1 MSDPYCKVQWDLD
14 KVKRC
19 FTILLE
25 NAFKYT
31 EEGDTIQLELTK
43 VNKHVVVHIEDSGM
57 GISKKDQERIF
68 DRFFRSGD
76 VRAKGIEGSGIGL
89 TIVKKLITL
98 HHGKISIES
107 KENIGTKVIIELPVY
122 KIRKTSMLKVL
133 TLKSWHLMNES
144 L

>member
-1 MSDPYCKVQWDLD
+1 M
-14 KVKRC
+14 
-19 FTILLE
+19 
-25 NAFKYT
+25 YT
-31 EEGDTIQLELTK
+31 
-43 VNKHVVVHIEDSGM
+43 VIEDT
-57 GISKKDQERIF
+57 GIGIADEDIPYIFERMYRG
-68 DRFFRSGD
+68 DKSRERF
-76 VRAKGIEGSGIGL
+76 EGSGIGL